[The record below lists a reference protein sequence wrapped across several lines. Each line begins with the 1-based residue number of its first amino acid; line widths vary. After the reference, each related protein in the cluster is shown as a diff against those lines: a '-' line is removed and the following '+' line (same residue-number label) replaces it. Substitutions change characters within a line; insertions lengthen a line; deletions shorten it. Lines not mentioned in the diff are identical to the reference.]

1 MLPGGQRAANGFQA
15 LSQYDRNQD
24 GVIDARDQIW
34 SRLRVAVWEN
44 TPRGEALL
52 GDPAEA
58 MNLRTLAELTE
69 EVEQFLLSG
78 AFSRDLNVGVG
89 KLSGVGRQVGWRVH

>member
-1 MLPGGQRAANGFQA
+1 MYGDIDDRTLQA
-15 LSQYDRNQD
+15 RIRSTALCQY
-24 GVIDARDQIW
+24 
-34 SRLRVAVWEN
+34 
-44 TPRGEALL
+44 
-52 GDPAEA
+52 
-58 MNLRTLAELTE
+58 LRTLAELTE